1 MESFSSRN
9 LVVGAGGGYQRAQ
22 FMSTFVIVAL
32 LVWAGMNGYAFWR
45 LGTVMALA
53 RMPVWA
59 MWSAGVAVWLSFPVA
74 RSLRH
79 GWPRVG
85 GFLEVASVNWLGVL
99 LLLCVCYMVVDALT
113 LGGLVLRVWVLKLR
127 LVATIVAA
135 ILSGVAFVQGGRDPV
150 VCAEE
155 IVLPGLPKTRD
166 GLRVLFI
173 SDMHLGK
180 QIGRE
185 WVQRLVVQSNTLK
198 PDLIAIAGDTVDHD
212 VELVQPLIPELSRL
226 QAPLGVWA
234 VLGNH
239 DIYGGALESTNLMR
253 AAGFKVLLDESDEA
267 VPGLRIAGVEDLGFH
282 RRSGSVE
289 KDVRKALAGLRKGQE
304 GMLYLSHTPELL
316 EVAAEAGAGLMLCG
330 HTHGGQIWPFS
341 YLVASRYPT
350 IAGRYTVN
358 GMTLFVS
365 RGAGTWG
372 PRMRLWKP
380 GEIYLITLRAP

>member
-1 MESFSSRN
+1 
-9 LVVGAGGGYQRAQ
+9 
-22 FMSTFVIVAL
+22 MSTFVIIAL

-45 LGTVMALA
+45 LGTILALV
-53 RMPVWA
+53 RVPVWA
-59 MWSAGVAVWLSFPVA
+59 MWFAGVAAWLSFPVA

-79 GWPRVG
+79 SWPRVG
-85 GFLEVASVNWLGVL
+85 GFLEVVSVNWLGVL
-99 LLLCVCYMVVDALT
+99 LLLCVCYMVVDAVT

-127 LVATIVAA
+127 LGATIAA
-135 ILSGVAFVQGGRDPV
+135 IILSGVAFILGVRDPV
-150 VCAEE
+150 ICEEE
-155 IVLPGLPKTRD
+155 IVLPGLPKARD
-166 GLRVLFI
+166 GLRVLFV
-173 SDMHLGK
+173 SDTHLGK

-185 WVQRLVVQSNTLK
+185 WLQRLVVQANALK
-198 PDLIAIAGDTVDHD
+198 PDLIAIAGDLVDHD

-253 AAGFKVLLDESDEA
+253 AAGFKVLLDESAEA
-267 VPGLRIAGVEDLGFH
+267 APGLRIAGVEDLGVNL
-282 RRSGSVE
+282 RSGSVE
-289 KDVRKALAGLRKGQE
+289 NDVRKALAGGRRGQE
-304 GMLYLSHTPELL
+304 GLLYLSHTPALL
-316 EVAAEAGAGLMLCG
+316 DVAAEAGAGLMLCG
-330 HTHGGQIWPFS
+330 HTHGGQIWPFN

-350 IAGRYTVN
+350 IAGRYTIN